1 MSLRTEPSSSGQ
13 LGALDLPPG
22 FDAVMLREHEDAVRH
37 ACVIA
42 SERGAGTIVWV
53 RRFDVIEFAVV
64 LEPDEPLNGAR
75 RALYAAMNAAA
86 DALTNFAPPEK
97 PVTFAWPDTIL
108 VDGGILGG
116 ARLAWPEG
124 TGEGDIPNWLVVGFV
139 LRSIIPHVRVT
150 APGAHVLD
158 ERTIKGTSLATEGF
172 ERLDGAELISS
183 FARHLL
189 VHVDHWQTKGF
200 TPIGQDYLARMPR
213 SKGQVRGID
222 ANGDLLER
230 TLADMKTVARREMVP
245 ALTAPGWLD
254 PQTQEP
260 WL

>member
-1 MSLRTEPSSSGQ
+1 MPVQSQR
-13 LGALDLPPG
+13 
-22 FDAVMLREHEDAVRH
+22 REAPVR
-37 ACVIA
+37 
-42 SERGAGTIVWV
+42 IVWV

-64 LEPDEPLNGAR
+64 LEPDEPLTGAR
-75 RALYAAMNAAA
+75 RALYAAMNAVA
-86 DALTNFAPPEK
+86 DALSAIAPPEK

-116 ARLAWPEG
+116 IRLIWPDGAAE
-124 TGEGDIPNWLVVGFV
+124 DAIPDWLVAGFV

-172 ERLDGAELISS
+172 EMLDGAALISS

-189 VHVDHWQTKGF
+189 VHVDGWQAKGF
-200 TPIGQDYLARMPR
+200 TPIGRDYLARMPR

-230 TLADMKTVARREMVP
+230 RLADMKTVARRALVP